1 MHTSRLGLA
10 LALVIV
16 TAAATPTAA
25 LAAAPPEASDCAKC
39 HGDNGISKTDESPT
53 IAGMSAPYF
62 EAQMS
67 AYQKGQRPCP
77 KTKDPKKPDTDMC
90 EVAKKLGAGQVKS
103 LAAYYAGLKFA
114 AASQSTDAALAA
126 KGKAVHDAKCDVCH
140 SDGGSEAADDAGIL
154 AGQWKA
160 YLQETLQDYV
170 AGKRTAPEKMKHQ
183 MTTLSADNVKA
194 LAEYYAGEHGK

>member
-1 MHTSRLGLA
+1 MHTSSRLGWLFA
-10 LALVIV
+10 CVI
-16 TAAATPTAA
+16 AATSAV
-25 LAAAPPEASDCAKC
+25 AAAPPEAADCAKC
-39 HGDNGISKTDESPT
+39 HGDNGISKTDEAPT
-53 IAGMSAPYF
+53 IAGMSAPYL
-62 EAQMS
+62 EAQVG

-77 KTKDPKKPDTDMC
+77 KMADPKKSDTDMC
-90 EVAKKLGAGQVKS
+90 QVAKKLSPAQVKS

-114 AASQSTDAALAA
+114 AATQTTDAGLAA
-126 KGKAVHDAKCDVCH
+126 KGKGLHDAKCDVCH

-160 YLQETLQDYV
+160 YLQATLQDYV

-183 MTTLSADNVKA
+183 MTTLSPDNVKA